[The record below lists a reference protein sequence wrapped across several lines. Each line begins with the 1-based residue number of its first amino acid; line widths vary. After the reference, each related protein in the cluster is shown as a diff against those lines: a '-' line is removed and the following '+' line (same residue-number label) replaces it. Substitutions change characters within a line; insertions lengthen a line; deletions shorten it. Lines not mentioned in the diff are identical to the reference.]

1 MVLYRP
7 FLHYVS
13 PRISAGKEINER
25 AYACG
30 AAGISVARNIV
41 HIGIEMRKQVSL
53 VGPYWFTLFT
63 EFFAI
68 ITLIFYVLENQD
80 KPGSMDILADAVA
93 GKEVI
98 SELSRKSMVAD
109 RISNSL
115 TVSWNSSKASL
126 IWN

>member
-1 MVLYRP
+1 
-7 FLHYVS
+7 
-13 PRISAGKEINER
+13 
-25 AYACG
+25 
-30 AAGISVARNIV
+30 
-41 HIGIEMRKQVSL
+41 MRKQVSL